1 MEFIFLWPGKTKNQH
16 LRALQEEFLSRLQR
30 FCRARIVETAEARG
44 VKESQ
49 PGRILETEARGLEKH
64 LKDGYII
71 CLSDKGK
78 MMTSEELAR
87 WLEKQ
92 AMVSARKVMFLA
104 GGFLGLAPELLKR
117 ADLELSL
124 SRLTFSHELARV
136 VLLEQVYRAMN
147 LIKGYSYPK

>member
-1 MEFIFLWPGKTKNQH
+1 MELVFLWPGKTKNQH
-16 LRALQEEFLSRLQR
+16 LRALQEEFLSRLQP

-44 VKESQ
+44 VKENQ
-49 PGRILETEARGLEKH
+49 PGRILEMEARGLEKH
-64 LKDGYII
+64 LRDGYII

-92 AMVSARKVMFLA
+92 AILSARKIMFLV

-124 SRLTFSHELARV
+124 SRLTYSHELARV
-136 VLLEQVYRAMN
+136 VLLEQVYRAMS